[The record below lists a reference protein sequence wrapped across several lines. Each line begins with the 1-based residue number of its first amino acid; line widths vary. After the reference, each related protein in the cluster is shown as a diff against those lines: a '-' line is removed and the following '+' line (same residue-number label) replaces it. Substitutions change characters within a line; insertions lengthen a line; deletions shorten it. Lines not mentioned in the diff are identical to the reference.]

1 MNYKLNANK
10 SLDDN
15 RDWLYQNKN
24 SNILPSII
32 DFRPQLQPVRNQGT
46 QGTCYAQSAACM
58 KELQELNDYG
68 LDEYLSP
75 QFFYNNR
82 DYWNN
87 GEQDGDD
94 INEDYGMTGRDVM
107 RILQH
112 VGICKESE
120 YSYGTIDKID
130 EIPEYLKITAADHKI
145 KNYARVNSLID
156 LKSSLSENGACLIA
170 FPVYNYS
177 DQLWIQNNDEAM
189 VGGHA
194 MTVVGYD
201 DEQQHFIIRNSW
213 GENWGHDGYCYYKYQ
228 DWGSHWECWTTIDVD
243 TIMNSESDQESDI
256 DSDNLDPEKPDND
269 NLEPEDPEDPEEP
282 DNDNLEPEEPCVLI
296 NNGSYKI
303 ITEGPNYGLLFTAYE
318 GYITFQAT
326 TDVSDLFFWD
336 GEFYKS
342 DTNILYTYYYHDDD
356 TTYIL
361 KTIDCTPVK
370 AELFYP
376 PEDSDNESEK
386 NNCWKWFKKMFKH

>member
-15 RDWLYQNKN
+15 RDWLYQNKI
-24 SNILPSII
+24 SNILPSIL
-32 DFRPQLQPVRNQGT
+32 DYRPQLQPIRNQGT

-58 KELQELNDYG
+58 KELQEKTDYG
-68 LDEYLSP
+68 LDEHLSP

-87 GEQDGDD
+87 NEQDGDD

-120 YSYGTIDKID
+120 YLYGTIDKID
-130 EIPEYLKITAADHKI
+130 EIPEYLKINASDHKI

-213 GENWGHDGYCYYKYQ
+213 GENWADKGYCYYKYQ
-228 DWGSHWECWTTIDVD
+228 DWGSHWECWTTIDID
-243 TIMNSESDQESDI
+243 TIMNSESDEESNI
-256 DSDNLDPEKPDND
+256 DSDDD
-269 NLEPEDPEDPEEP
+269 LEPS
-282 DNDNLEPEEPCVLI
+282 VLV

-303 ITEGPNYGLLFTAYE
+303 TTEGSNYGLIFTAYE
-318 GYITFQAT
+318 GYISFHAT
-326 TDVSDLFFWD
+326 TDVMDLFFWN

-342 DTNILYTYYYHDDD
+342 DTTILYTYYYHNDD

-361 KTIDCTPVK
+361 KTIHGKPVK
-370 AELFYP
+370 AEKIYL

-386 NNCWKWFKKMFKH
+386 NNCWKSFKKMFKH